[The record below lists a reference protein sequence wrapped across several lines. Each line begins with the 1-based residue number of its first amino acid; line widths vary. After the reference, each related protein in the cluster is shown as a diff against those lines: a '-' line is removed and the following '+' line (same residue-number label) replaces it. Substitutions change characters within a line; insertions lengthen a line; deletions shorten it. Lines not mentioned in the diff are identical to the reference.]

1 MKKTE
6 VIKIIA
12 RFICINEE
20 DIESE
25 LLDYNVLGNKINLTP
40 MQILSLFSILEEE
53 LGIKLSYDSI
63 KELEKITFRV
73 IIDLC
78 IKELE

>member
-1 MKKTE
+1 MRSE
-6 VIKIIA
+6 CSVFA
-12 RFICINEE
+12 EYAINEE

-25 LLDYNVLGNKINLTP
+25 LLDYNVFGNKINLTP

>member
-25 LLDYNVLGNKINLTP
+25 LLDYNVFGNKIIQL
-40 MQILSLFSILEEE
+40 QC
-53 LGIKLSYDSI
+53 KY
-63 KELEKITFRV
+63 
-73 IIDLC
+73 
-78 IKELE
+78 

>member
-1 MKKTE
+1 
-6 VIKIIA
+6 
-12 RFICINEE
+12 
-20 DIESE
+20 
-25 LLDYNVLGNKINLTP
+25 